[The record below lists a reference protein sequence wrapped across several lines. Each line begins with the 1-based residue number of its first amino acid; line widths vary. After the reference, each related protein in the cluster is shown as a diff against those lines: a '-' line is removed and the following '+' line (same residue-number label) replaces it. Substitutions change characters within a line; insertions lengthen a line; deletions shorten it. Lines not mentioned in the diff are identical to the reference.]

1 MSRLMAKQKTKANN
15 DHKMMMMMVMMMM
28 NKILV
33 KQENESLLL
42 IILCRRES
50 LGALPVISEV
60 NKDLGS
66 RSRPR
71 TTIKDKGLGHKAKD

>member
-1 MSRLMAKQKTKANN
+1 MAKQKTKAIN
-15 DHKMMMMMVMMMM
+15 DHKMMMMVMMM

-33 KQENESLLL
+33 KQESESLLL

-50 LGALPVISEV
+50 LAALPVISEV